1 MDHPDTKHQRLVAE
15 NANGF
20 KYRKHLHCGA
30 STCPFQQEIESKNE
44 RQQGEG
50 NAVSLP
56 PSLPPSLRC
65 SRTTHGRGKAG
76 CCLYIPNL
84 FYPILI
90 ELAKKNIL
98 SDIGFQK
105 HKRNN

>member
-56 PSLPPSLRC
+56 PSLPPSDALVLHMGGEKLAAV
-65 SRTTHGRGKAG
+65 SIS
-76 CCLYIPNL
+76 LIFFIP
-84 FYPILI
+84 F
-90 ELAKKNIL
+90 
-98 SDIGFQK
+98 
-105 HKRNN
+105 

>member
-1 MDHPDTKHQRLVAE
+1 MKDNKGKGMP
-15 NANGF
+15 
-20 KYRKHLHCGA
+20 
-30 STCPFQQEIESKNE
+30 CPL
-44 RQQGEG
+44 
-50 NAVSLP
+50 LP
-56 PSLPPSLRC
+56 PSLPPSDALVL
-65 SRTTHGRGKAG
+65 HGRGKAG

>member
-56 PSLPPSLRC
+56 PSLPPMLSYYTWEGKSWLLSL
-65 SRTTHGRGKAG
+65 
-76 CCLYIPNL
+76 
-84 FYPILI
+84 YP
-90 ELAKKNIL
+90 
-98 SDIGFQK
+98 
-105 HKRNN
+105 